1 MEHSFD
7 GRTAVVTGGASGVGR
22 CLCELFARQGMN
34 VVMADIETAALEQ
47 SGAELRELGLNV
59 IGVQADVTSP
69 DSMAG
74 LEAAARQAFGNVHIL
89 CNNAGVGIKE
99 AQRRMWA
106 LTPNDWDWGFGVNVL
121 GVANGVRAFVPN
133 MLAHGEAGHVVNTSS
148 GNGGLVSMPTTPIYA
163 ATKAAVTSMTEVLH
177 YQFLM
182 EGAALSAHVLF
193 PGPHLVNTNILS
205 SMRNRPDHLRDDNE
219 PVAYTTMAD
228 LAKASG
234 LKDLPLTE
242 PEQVAE
248 TCLEGIRAGKFW
260 ILPASETNDAQ
271 FRKRTESILMR
282 ANPTLAGY
290 KPPES

>member
-1 MEHSFD
+1 MTNTFS
-7 GRTAVVTGGASGVGR
+7 GKTAVITGGASGVGR

-34 VVMADIETAALEQ
+34 VVMADVEARALAK
-47 SGAELRELGLNV
+47 SSAELQAQGLNV

-69 DSMAG
+69 DSMAA
-74 LEAAARQAFGNVHIL
+74 LEAASRKAFGNIHVL

-99 AQRRMWA
+99 AQRRMWT
-106 LTPNDWDWGFGVNVL
+106 LTPNDWNWGFSVNVM

-148 GNGGLVSMPTTPIYA
+148 ANGGLHSMPTTPIYA
-163 ATKAAVTSMTEVLH
+163 ATKAAVTSMSEVLH

-182 EGAALSAHVLF
+182 EGAALKAHVLF

-234 LKDLPLTE
+234 LQNLLLTE
-242 PEQVAE
+242 PEEVAE
-248 TCLEGIRAGKFW
+248 TCLAGIRAGKFW
-260 ILPASETNDAQ
+260 ILPASDSGDAQ
-271 FRKRTESILMR
+271 VRMRTESILAR
-282 ANPTLAGY
+282 TNPTLTA
-290 KPPES
+290 